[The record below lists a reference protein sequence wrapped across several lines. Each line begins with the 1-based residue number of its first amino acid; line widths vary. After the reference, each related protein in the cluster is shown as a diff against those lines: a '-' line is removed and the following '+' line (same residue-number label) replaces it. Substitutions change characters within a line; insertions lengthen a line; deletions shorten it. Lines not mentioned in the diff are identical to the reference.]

1 MGNGRFNEEIDSS
14 ILFRD
19 LRWVLANVTCFCA
32 ARLGYPIIAVRSK
45 LFKGKSRLGRVQT
58 QSEKAEETLL
68 ALKEFKRYLEG
79 LEKDL
84 SRTSKK
90 YSNREIGQGVGFV
103 AAGIHEALN
112 YLEIV
117 KKVIVKTE
125 RVVAKRNSISENARL
140 SASD

>member
-1 MGNGRFNEEIDSS
+1 MEN
-14 ILFRD
+14 
-19 LRWVLANVTCFCA
+19 
-32 ARLGYPIIAVRSK
+32 
-45 LFKGKSRLGRVQT
+45 
-58 QSEKAEETLL
+58 AEATLL

-90 YSNREIGQGVGFV
+90 YSNREVAQGVGFV

-117 KKVIVKTE
+117 KKVIMKTE
-125 RVVAKRNSISENARL
+125 RAL
-140 SASD
+140 SRRSDTTSPSSGRAVDGT

>member
-1 MGNGRFNEEIDSS
+1 LSKNPLQSHQRSAQATLVALNE
-14 ILFRD
+14 FR
-19 LRWVLANVTCFCA
+19 
-32 ARLGYPIIAVRSK
+32 
-45 LFKGKSRLGRVQT
+45 
-58 QSEKAEETLL
+58 
-68 ALKEFKRYLEG
+68 RYLKS

-90 YSNREIGQGVGFV
+90 YSKREVAQGVGFV

-125 RVVAKRNSISENARL
+125 RAVARRNTVS
-140 SASD
+140 

>member
-1 MGNGRFNEEIDSS
+1 MLLS
-14 ILFRD
+14 LFS
-19 LRWVLANVTCFCA
+19 
-32 ARLGYPIIAVRSK
+32 RSP
-45 LFKGKSRLGRVQT
+45 LKGKASLGKDPL
-58 QSEKAEETLL
+58 QSHQRSAQATLV
-68 ALKEFKRYLEG
+68 ALKEFSRYLED

-90 YSNREIGQGVGFV
+90 YSNREIAQGVGFV

-117 KKVIVKTE
+117 KTVIVKTE
-125 RVVAKRNSISENARL
+125 RGVAKRSLVSQSARL

>member
-1 MGNGRFNEEIDSS
+1 
-14 ILFRD
+14 
-19 LRWVLANVTCFCA
+19 
-32 ARLGYPIIAVRSK
+32 LGK
-45 LFKGKSRLGRVQT
+45 LQT
-58 QSEKAEETLL
+58 PMENAQATLL

-90 YSNREIGQGVGFV
+90 YSNREVAQGVGFV

-125 RVVAKRNSISENARL
+125 RVVARKNIVSENATQ
-140 SASD
+140 STSSS

>member
-1 MGNGRFNEEIDSS
+1 
-14 ILFRD
+14 
-19 LRWVLANVTCFCA
+19 
-32 ARLGYPIIAVRSK
+32 LGK
-45 LFKGKSRLGRVQT
+45 LQT
-58 QSEKAEETLL
+58 PMENAQATLL

-90 YSNREIGQGVGFV
+90 YSNREVAQGVGFV

-117 KKVIVKTE
+117 KKVIAKTE
-125 RVVAKRNSISENARL
+125 RVVAKRNAVFQTQSPSATSEN
-140 SASD
+140 

>member
-1 MGNGRFNEEIDSS
+1 M
-14 ILFRD
+14 
-19 LRWVLANVTCFCA
+19 
-32 ARLGYPIIAVRSK
+32 
-45 LFKGKSRLGRVQT
+45 
-58 QSEKAEETLL
+58 
-68 ALKEFKRYLEG
+68 KEFKRYLEG

-84 SRTSKK
+84 SRTSKR
-90 YSNREIGQGVGFV
+90 YSNREIAQGVGFV

-125 RVVAKRNSISENARL
+125 RLVAKRSLVSQSARL